1 MTLLYLTKRNIKL
14 FFKDKGLFITS
25 LITPLIILF
34 LYLAFLKDIYLNS
47 YNQPEINMSDE
58 CVNFLNNLRS
68 WMFKNVYISDKTKHR
83 EAQVKQIVKDL
94 FNYYKEKECEQLAID
109 YVAGMSDG
117 FALKTHEEL
126 I

>member
-47 YNQPEINMSDE
+47 FESGIIEGLISSGMNKKKLWPLLILMLRLEI
-58 CVNFLNNLRS
+58 
-68 WMFKNVYISDKTKHR
+68 
-83 EAQVKQIVKDL
+83 
-94 FNYYKEKECEQLAID
+94 
-109 YVAGMSDG
+109 
-117 FALKTHEEL
+117 
-126 I
+126 